1 VELDQRTLDRAC
13 PEGDDLDMRL
23 VISLSFFLLAGCA
36 ASSPTDARDAPA
48 GTLQQLQALI
58 GSAACTDSSQCRTVA
73 IGARA
78 CGGPQGYLAWS
89 TAQTDGGALRAL
101 AERYKAER
109 QAEIKQKGEMSDC
122 RFLADPG
129 ASCRSGTCHP
139 GSALIVR

>member
-1 VELDQRTLDRAC
+1 
-13 PEGDDLDMRL
+13 MRL
-23 VISLSFFLLAGCA
+23 VISLSLFLLAGCA
-36 ASSPTDARDAPA
+36 TPPRADAADPQA
-48 GTLQQLQALI
+48 GTLQKIQALI
-58 GSAACTDSSQCRTVA
+58 GNAACTDSSQCRTLA

-89 TAQTDGGALRAL
+89 TTQTDGDALRAL

-109 QAEIKQKGEMSDC
+109 QAEIRQKGEMSDC

-129 ASCRSGTCHP
+129 ATCRSGTCQP